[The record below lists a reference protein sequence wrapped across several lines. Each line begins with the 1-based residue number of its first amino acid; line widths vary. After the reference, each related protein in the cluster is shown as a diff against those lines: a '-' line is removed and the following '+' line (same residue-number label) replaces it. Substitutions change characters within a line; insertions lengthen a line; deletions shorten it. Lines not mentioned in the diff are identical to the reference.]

1 MTQLIFYSLIGGL
14 FSLIGGLLLVW
25 KAEFAKKIMTSLLA
39 FAAGAFLAVSFL
51 DLLPEAVEAVEEPHG
66 IFIAAIVGFVLFFM
80 LERGLMR
87 FRKHDHNE
95 EEHSHL
101 VKTEHAEPLP
111 TLIIIGDSIHNF
123 LDGIVIALAY
133 IANPALGLV
142 TALSIAAHEIPQEI
156 GDFGILISQGW
167 AKKKVILVNIG
178 QSLLT
183 VVGAVIG
190 YYAGLMLESYLPFL
204 LAGVAGI
211 FLYIA
216 GSDLIPEIHHRTG
229 HRHFFRVVIPFVA
242 SIALIGFL
250 IHFTHGA

>member
-1 MTQLIFYSLIGGL
+1 MALLIFYSLIGGL

-25 KAEFAKKIMTSLLA
+25 KAEFAQKVTTSLLA

-66 IFIAAIVGFVLFFM
+66 IFIAAIIGFILFFI
-80 LERGLMR
+80 LERALMR
-87 FRKHDHNE
+87 FRKHGHE

-101 VKTEHAEPLP
+101 IKTEHAEPLP
-111 TLIIIGDSIHNF
+111 TLIVIGDSLHNF

-133 IANPALGLV
+133 IANPFLGLV
-142 TALSIAAHEIPQEI
+142 TTLGIAAHEIPQEI
-156 GDFGILISQGW
+156 GDFGILLSQGW
-167 AKKKVILVNIG
+167 SKKKVIIINIL

-183 VVGAVIG
+183 VVGAVVG
-190 YYAGLMLESYLPFL
+190 YYAGTFLESSLPFL

-229 HRHFFRVVIPFVA
+229 HRHFFRVVIPLIA
-242 SIALIGFL
+242 SVVIIGLL
-250 IHFTHGA
+250 IHFTYGA